1 MAAGRRSTRAWPP
14 CSPPRHSRRRLEQPP
29 VLLVA
34 AHPEE
39 AARDLD
45 RILRHYLTAWGKTLG
60 GVGRSLVF
68 PVVKVRAYRERWAE
82 LEASDNPFATV
93 VMAHLHSQ
101 ATRRRPRQR
110 LEGKLQLVR
119 RLYERGYARDDVL
132 ELFRF
137 LDWVL
142 ALPPALE
149 ARFQTAVIE
158 LERER
163 NAIHYQYRTDGSRE
177 RASGRASGRRDGDV
191 ATLLTAL
198 WAVV

>member
-1 MAAGRRSTRAWPP
+1 
-14 CSPPRHSRRRLEQPP
+14 
-29 VLLVA
+29 
-34 AHPEE
+34 
-39 AARDLD
+39 
-45 RILRHYLTAWGKTLG
+45 
-60 GVGRSLVF
+60 VF
-68 PVVKVRAYRERWAE
+68 PVVKLRAYRERWAE

-101 ATRRRPRQR
+101 ATRRRPTQR

-142 ALPPALE
+142 TLPPALE
-149 ARFQTAVIE
+149 AHFQMAVIE

-163 NAIHYQYRTDGSRE
+163 QMPYITSIE
-177 RASGRASGRRDGDV
+177 RMSIEKGRQEGRQEGHQEGRQEGEMV
-191 ATLLTAL
+191 MLRRLLTQRFGILPDAVEQQL
-198 WAVV
+198 HAATVQDLERWADRVLDAQRLDEVFRDV